1 MELLN
6 NKSYL
11 RLNSLIISLL
21 SLQRELSNHITT
33 SGTQII
39 IVIIKISKIYNE
51 LSILLAKIINQ
62 FVKIKI
68 KNNTNCTII
77 SVPSIMMA
85 FMPFW
90 LTIVVMMFW
99 WRFMHTW
106 LCSCAHHITVELKFK
121 FGCHY
126 APGWRWSLSRSCRY
140 RLSSLWCIHFGSTV
154 CTIVWLDWG
163 RWWSW

>member
-1 MELLN
+1 VELLN

-90 LTIVVMMFW
+90 LTIVVMMF
-99 WRFMHTW
+99 
-106 LCSCAHHITVELKFK
+106 
-121 FGCHY
+121 
-126 APGWRWSLSRSCRY
+126 
-140 RLSSLWCIHFGSTV
+140 
-154 CTIVWLDWG
+154 
-163 RWWSW
+163 